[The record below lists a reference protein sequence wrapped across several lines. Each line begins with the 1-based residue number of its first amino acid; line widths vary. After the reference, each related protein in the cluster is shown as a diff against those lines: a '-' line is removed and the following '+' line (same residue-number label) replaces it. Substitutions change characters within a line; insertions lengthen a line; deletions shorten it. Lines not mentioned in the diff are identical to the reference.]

1 MPASEY
7 IGTAGADTLAGS
19 AGDDIIGGLAG
30 DDRLSGLAGND
41 TLDGGDGSDTLEGGD
56 GNDVLLG
63 GDGADSLNGGYGI
76 DRLDGGAG
84 NDTLFGGGGFAGTGL
99 ETLLGGE
106 GDDLLVGDGSL
117 SGGAGNDLLRRD
129 FSSSGPITLD
139 GGAGDAD
146 RIGFPGSDL
155 SRVTIIGVEFLE
167 LPALANGRW
176 TTGFSESARLAFDKA
191 RITSLP
197 TISSTNPG
205 YVLTTGGGDFS
216 GVTLVGPTGIDN
228 VLGDL
233 VIGTSGN
240 DVLSVMYGGTA
251 RGGAGNDSF
260 ITGLDGVSTGPR
272 QTAFTYGRENIF
284 GEDGDDVITIQLSTF
299 GTFDATAAP
308 AVINGGTGWDT
319 LWIRSVSGGVLTS
332 STLSGIEVLR
342 PSFGVTLTAEQ
353 FAGLVAL
360 DIRPFDGSIALPFS
374 YTNSQT
380 YPVGALPSFTG
391 SGGTYDF
398 STKIFTTDN
407 RVVFTGGSGNER
419 VLGAAGNDTL
429 AGGAGQDALFGN
441 AGNDSL
447 DGGVGDDALVGGAG
461 NDILNGGEGNDVLN
475 AGAGQNT
482 AAGGLGF
489 DTLHLD
495 GGRRAA
501 TISTSLEFTTV
512 DGASRI
518 PSLAGT
524 ATTAGQTTSFT
535 GMEKFAFAEGD
546 LFFDTGSPAFA
557 TARLYLAALGR
568 APDPL
573 GLADN
578 VALLNG
584 TISFSQLS
592 ASFAASP
599 EFNLRYPAVDNAGF
613 VNLMYQNTLGRAPDA
628 QGFAFWTNI
637 LDQGLGTRGTILEGF
652 ANSAEFIARAQTL
665 LPNGVWLP
673 DTDAS
678 AVARV
683 YQATLGRHPDEA
695 GLSYWRGTVEAGF
708 SLRELVPLFL
718 SSPEAQARYGTQD
731 DAGFLTTLYRN
742 VLERAP
748 DAEGYAYW
756 GKNLAAG
763 MARADVVMLFSQSPE
778 FIAETAPW
786 IADGIDFAG

>member
-1 MPASEY
+1 MPASEF
-7 IGTAGADTLAGS
+7 IGTAAADTLAGS
-19 AGDDIIGGLAG
+19 AGDDIIYGLAG

-41 TLDGGDGSDTLEGGD
+41 TLDGGDGNDTLDGGD

-63 GDGADSLNGGYGI
+63 RDGADSLTGGAGT
-76 DRLDGGAG
+76 DLLDGGAG
-84 NDTLFGGGGFAGTGL
+84 NDTLIGGDPVSGRFGGPGL
-99 ETLLGGE
+99 DTLLGGE
-106 GDDLLVGDGSL
+106 GDDLLTGDGLL
-117 SGGAGNDLLRRD
+117 SGGAGRDLLRRD
-129 FSSSGPITLD
+129 FRTSGPITLD

-155 SRVTIIGVEFLE
+155 SNVTITGVEFLE
-167 LPALANGRW
+167 LPTFANGRW
-176 TTGFSESARLAFDKA
+176 TVGFSENSRLAFDKA
-191 RITSLP
+191 RINILP
-197 TISSTNPG
+197 TISSTDPG

-216 GVTLVGPTGIDN
+216 SVTLAGPTGIDN

-240 DVLSVMYGGTA
+240 DILSVMYGGTA

-260 ITGLDGVSTGPR
+260 ITGIAGVYTGPR

-284 GEDGDDVITIQLSTF
+284 GEDGDDVITIELSSFSTV
-299 GTFDATAAP
+299 DATAAP
-308 AVINGGTGWDT
+308 GIINGGAGWDT

-342 PSFGVTLTAEQ
+342 PTFGVTLTAEQ

-380 YPVGALPSFTG
+380 YPVGALPTFTG

-407 RVVFTGGSGNER
+407 RVVFTGSSGNER
-419 VLGAAGNDTL
+419 VIGAAGDDSLSGGAGDDALLGGSGNDTL
-429 AGGAGQDALFGN
+429 
-441 AGNDSL
+441 S
-447 DGGVGDDALVGGAG
+447 
-461 NDILNGGEGNDVLN
+461 GGEGNDVFN
-475 AGAGQNT
+475 AGPGQNNV
-482 AAGGLGF
+482 AGGLGF
-489 DTLHLD
+489 DTLYLD

-501 TISTSLEFTTV
+501 TITTSLEFTTV
-512 DGASRI
+512 DGASRN

-535 GMEKFAFAEGD
+535 GIEKFSVAEGD
-546 LFFDTGSPAFA
+546 LIFDTGSLAFA

-568 APDPL
+568 APDAL

-578 VALLNG
+578 VALLGG

-613 VNLMYQNTLGRAPDA
+613 VNLMYQNTLGRAPDS
-628 QGFAFWTNI
+628 QGFTFWTNI

-683 YQATLGRHPDEA
+683 YQATLGRHPEEA
-695 GLSYWRGTVEAGF
+695 GLAYWRGNVEAGF

-718 SSPEAQARYGTQD
+718 SSPESQARYGVQD
-731 DAGFLTTLYRN
+731 DAGFLTTLYQN

-778 FIAETAPW
+778 FVAKTAPW